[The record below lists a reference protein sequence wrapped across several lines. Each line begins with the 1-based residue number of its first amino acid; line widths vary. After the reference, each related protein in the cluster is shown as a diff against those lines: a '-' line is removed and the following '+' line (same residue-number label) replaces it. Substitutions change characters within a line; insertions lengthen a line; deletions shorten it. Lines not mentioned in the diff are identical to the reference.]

1 MKNWGTAV
9 HLEENG
15 SQQLQLSSVGE
26 NVIKESAQRLGLA
39 YEYF

>member
-15 SQQLQLSSVGE
+15 SDQLQLSAVGE
-26 NVIKESAQRLGLA
+26 NAIKDNAQRLGLS
-39 YEYF
+39 YE